1 MALVKSV
8 LQAAI
13 LSAFQK
19 AQNDKTEQAKI
30 NLCADLATAIDAY
43 IKTAT
48 VTTTDITTCGAGAGT
63 GTGTGTLS

>member
-8 LQAAI
+8 LQAS
-13 LSAFQK
+13 LTDAFNK
-19 AQNDKTEQAKI
+19 AQLDKTSSSQT